1 MRLQWRSEIR
11 ERVFKFEPYKRIILY
26 TKPQSI
32 MKKLFL
38 LLLLIPLTGV
48 CQTKNVVNMTRLQP
62 KPEKT
67 LELEKALAAHAQKF
81 HTGDWKW
88 RIFEIIT
95 GPEVGGYH
103 IVEGFNNWTTLDGRG
118 NLGPDHTA
126 DLQKN
131 IAPLTL
137 GRGTS
142 DFFLFREDLSSVQP
156 TDYSDKVSVIYLYPK
171 PGFGPKIE
179 EEIKRD
185 KKVWEATGESVAV
198 YQSHFSG
205 ETRYGFA
212 YRHKQGWK
220 EKEKDFRK
228 PFKERY
234 IAMFGENGYNDRLK
248 LIQETADRTVSEM
261 LVFRADLSSK

>member
-1 MRLQWRSEIR
+1 
-11 ERVFKFEPYKRIILY
+11 
-26 TKPQSI
+26 

-38 LLLLIPLTGV
+38 LLLLIPLTGIS
-48 CQTKNVVNMTRLQP
+48 QTKNVANITRWQP

-67 LELEKALAAHAQKF
+67 LELEKALATHAQKF

-88 RIFEIIT
+88 RVFEIVS
-95 GPEVGGYH
+95 GPDAGGYQ
-103 IVEGFNNWTTLDGRG
+103 IVEGFNTWTTLDGRG
-118 NLGPDHTA
+118 NLGPDHRA

-142 DFFLFREDLSSVQP
+142 DYTLFRDDLSSAQP
-156 TDYSDKVSVIYLYPK
+156 TDYSDKISIFNIYPK
-171 PGFGPKIE
+171 PGFSGKIE
-179 EEIKRD
+179 EEIKKD
-185 KKVWEATGESVAV
+185 KKLWEASGESVAV

-205 ETRYGFA
+205 EGRIA
-212 YRHKQGWK
+212 VVYRHKQGWK

-234 IAMFGENGYNDRLK
+234 IAMFGEEAYNSRLK
-248 LIQETADRTVSEM
+248 MIQEGVNRTWGEM